1 MWIDFVFTNLH
12 FAIYLFAALVLF
24 AMFWLYFDAWWERKN
39 SMELPKLVGILLLSI
54 SFVFQAIEV
63 TSTLPSWVFLVT
75 HILGYVSLVIG
86 LTMDPL
92 QSAPNTSGLKE
103 NFGIL
108 GMGLNYSWL
117 SFAAPIL
124 GGMVAF
130 LYWRRA
136 TKGLEKHLKVVILV
150 FVLMTVFEALSVIGL
165 LKSSAVVGISLLFSI
180 HGPIWIVQH
189 FVLLFAMSLL
199 ASWVWRYLTK
209 RLEPQ
214 LFMIFVSS
222 ILGIFLL
229 TTVIFTSQL
238 LRNMQDE
245 TISRLETDVKVLSY
259 GLDSRKFQIQSDAIS
274 FASRQ
279 EFTKMVAETNK
290 VALAP
295 AAREYLLSKNLSS
308 VIVIDNNGKV
318 VARGE
323 DVEQTGDSLSGDAFV
338 KRGLSGKN
346 AVSVIVGQGVLAPT
360 VSVRAISPIV
370 SSGKQVGAVI
380 TGISIDNAFVDG
392 IKAATGLEAAVYGGE
407 KNCHQK
413 SNPVC

>member
-1 MWIDFVFTNLH
+1 
-12 FAIYLFAALVLF
+12 
-24 AMFWLYFDAWWERKN
+24 
-39 SMELPKLVGILLLSI
+39 
-54 SFVFQAIEV
+54 
-63 TSTLPSWVFLVT
+63 
-75 HILGYVSLVIG
+75 
-86 LTMDPL
+86 
-92 QSAPNTSGLKE
+92 
-103 NFGIL
+103 
-108 GMGLNYSWL
+108 
-117 SFAAPIL
+117 
-124 GGMVAF
+124 
-130 LYWRRA
+130 
-136 TKGLEKHLKVVILV
+136 
-150 FVLMTVFEALSVIGL
+150 
-165 LKSSAVVGISLLFSI
+165 
-180 HGPIWIVQH
+180 
-189 FVLLFAMSLL
+189 
-199 ASWVWRYLTK
+199 
-209 RLEPQ
+209 
-214 LFMIFVSS
+214 MIFVSS

-238 LRNMQDE
+238 LRNMQGE

-279 EFTKMVAETNK
+279 EFIKMVAETNK

-338 KRGLSGKN
+338 KRGLSGKS

-392 IKAATGLEAAVYGGE
+392 IKAATGLEAAVYGGDVLAATTQTGADGSTRWVGTKLQSPAATKQVLE
-407 KNCHQK
+407 AGEAYSGSENILNTPYFVSLVPLRDIDNVVVGMLFVGRPEATVLAVASDSLQATFKYSIVIMVFAIFPAYFVSKFLSDQLH
-413 SNPVC
+413 